1 MSLSAILGK
10 STSRVSH
17 VGFLGLFDDVSR
29 RADEAED
36 LARRYGGRAAGD
48 AVGRG
53 RAAVEGEIRDAAG
66 RATGAASAGSSS
78 IADSAVSYIMGAV
91 VNELS
96 TLLRNIPRGVPAQ
109 QTGFSIT
116 DSLFSSQEEQF
127 FPYRRRNVTY
137 KAIQPEELEGMTS
150 FLVQKVNS
158 LIDSLPNSIN
168 MTLPNPIG
176 IGGNI
181 VTRVNM
187 APHKERVKTTLVLP
201 LIRDTIAPMLAQAQ
215 STTAEHVK
223 KNVILVASLSAIT
236 GLAIGT
242 GATYLIMRNR

>member
-1 MSLSAILGK
+1 MSLSSILEKG
-10 STSRVSH
+10 TSRVSH
-17 VGFLGLFDDVSR
+17 VGFLDMFEDVGR

-53 RAAVEGEIRDAAG
+53 RAAAEGEIRDAAG
-66 RATGAASAGSSS
+66 RAADAAGAGSSS
-78 IADSAVSYIMGAV
+78 IADSAVSYIMSAV
-91 VNELS
+91 VSELS
-96 TLLRNIPRGVPAQ
+96 ALLNNIPRGVTAQ
-109 QTGFSIT
+109 ETGFTIT
-116 DSLFSSQEEQF
+116 DTLFSNQEKEF
-127 FPYRRRNVTY
+127 FPYRRRNVSY
-137 KAIQPEELEGMTS
+137 KAIQPEELGSMTDA
-150 FLVQKVNS
+150 LVQKVNS
-158 LIDSLPNSIN
+158 LIDSLPNAIN
-168 MTLPNPIG
+168 MEIPNPLG

-187 APHKERVKTTLVLP
+187 APHKDRVKRTLVLP

-223 KNVILVASLSAIT
+223 KNVILIASLSAVA
-236 GLAIGT
+236 GLALGT